1 MTTTTIK
8 KIKKI
13 IKDNKND
20 IAFVVGNG
28 INRYPKNPKALSWDD
43 LLNQLW
49 ENVSPQTLKK
59 LPNGI
64 SLTEFYDILE
74 LEKRPDINLQEEVVK
89 IMKDWEPLNHHR
101 KITAKI
107 KDELNAP
114 ILTTNFDETIA
125 KTFNYE
131 LFRTKQ
137 ETKQEGFTDFYP
149 WTTYHGENRFD
160 LPTDGFGIWYI
171 NGMIKYPRSIRLG
184 ISHYMGSIER
194 ARSLLHSGDDC
205 LFSKKKGKNANEW
218 KGSNTWLH
226 IIFNKSLFIFGL
238 GLEENEIFLRWLLIE
253 RMRYFKCFP
262 ERVHKGWY
270 ITSNNKTDKG
280 KKHKELGI
288 EGAMNESNNETDK
301 GKKLFL
307 EFVGFEVIEVD
318 DYEDIYEKIWE

>member
-1 MTTTTIK
+1 MTTTTY
-8 KIKKI
+8 IKKI
-13 IKDNKND
+13 IKDHKND

-28 INRYPKNPKALSWDD
+28 INRYSDNSKALSWDD
-43 LLNQLW
+43 LLNQLG
-49 ENVSPQTLKK
+49 EKVSSQKLKK
-59 LPNGI
+59 RPNGI

-74 LEKRPDINLQEEVVK
+74 FEKTPDINLQEEVVK
-89 IMKDWEPLNHHR
+89 LMKDWKPLNHHR

-125 KTFNYE
+125 KTFNYK
-131 LFRTKQ
+131 LVRTK
-137 ETKQEGFTDFYP
+137 KEGFTDFYP
-149 WTTYHGENRFD
+149 WTTYHGEHGENKLE

-171 NGMIKYPRSIRLG
+171 NGMINYPRSIRLG

-194 ARSLLHSGDDC
+194 ARSLLGGGDNR
-205 LFSKKKGKNANEW
+205 LFSSKNANEW
-218 KGSNTWLH
+218 KDSNTWLH

-253 RMRYFKCFP
+253 RMRYFKRFP

-270 ITSNNKTDKG
+270 ITKRSD
-280 KKHKELGI
+280 
-288 EGAMNESNNETDK
+288 NETDI
-301 GKKLFL
+301 GKKFFL

-318 DYEDIYEKIWE
+318 NYEDIYENIWE